1 MSDDNVVAF
10 PGQDV
15 PLGELDLPDYFRR
28 LAMLADADGLHCV
41 ACSVVT
47 NDGDIHPVFLGAV
60 EEAMALTEDLL
71 LGLDN
76 IIDEGLAE

>member
-1 MSDDNVVAF
+1 MSDDNVVVF
-10 PGQDV
+10 PGQEM

-28 LAMLADADGLHCV
+28 LAMLADADALHCV

-47 NDGDIHPVFLGAV
+47 DDGDIHPVFLGDV
-60 EEAMALTEDLL
+60 VDAMALTEDLL

-76 IIDEGLAE
+76 IADEGVGE